1 VAAKNSSSPPPKRG
15 AQKPAAI
22 HFDFEHL
29 IAAAVASITLKR
41 PRKRKT
47 IYRRDSRE

>member
-1 VAAKNSSSPPPKRG
+1 VAIKVSSLPLPKRG
-15 AQKPAAI
+15 AQKPEAVD
-22 HFDFEHL
+22 FDFEHL

-41 PRKRKT
+41 PPKRKT